1 MTIKTSDE
9 LKKRKQGEGETESEK
24 AAGKMKA
31 MAKKMEEGLQGSEKE
46 QMEEDVKMLRQVL
59 DNLLAFLYR
68 RNMRWYNSRSQKRFS
83 GFQ

>member
-1 MTIKTSDE
+1 MKN
-9 LKKRKQGEGETESEK
+9 GEEDGGRLCRE
-24 AAGKMKA
+24 A
-31 MAKKMEEGLQGSEKE
+31 KE